1 MVYVQP
7 NVWISIWEQAM
18 ERLVMQK
25 NLFGEC
31 LDRVRDEASQ
41 SEVVIAFVWQKSV
54 LLQKEM
60 IASPGLGC
68 LFPLCAVFVHL
79 TWFWL
84 G

>member
-25 NLFGEC
+25 HLFEEY
-31 LDRVRDEASQ
+31 LERVRDEASQ
-41 SEVVIAFVWQKSV
+41 SKVVITFVWHKSV
-54 LLQKEM
+54 LLQKGM
-60 IASPGLGC
+60 IASACLGC
-68 LFPLCAVFVHL
+68 LILLCAVFVHL